1 MKKRLLSLALV
12 LSVSISMAA
21 CGNKSGGGEVV
32 EVDVPSIDKL
42 NGDDYKDLKADIKI
56 LTNRTD
62 IVDTVYKGTAVYE
75 FLRRMDH
82 GCMERL
88 CRDRV

>member
-12 LSVSISMAA
+12 LSMSATMAA
-21 CGNKSGGGEVV
+21 CGNKGGGGEVV
-32 EVDVPSIDKL
+32 EADGPSIDEL

-62 IVDTVYKGTAVYE
+62 IVDTVYKGYADE
-75 FLRRMDH
+75 FTKLYPNIK
-82 GCMERL
+82 
-88 CRDRV
+88 VT